1 MFYTVIGTQWGDE
14 GKGKIVDW
22 LSSKADAVVRFQG
35 GNNAGHTLKIKNKV
49 FKLNLLPSGIIRGK
63 KCIIGNGV
71 VLDPWALQEEILKLK
86 KQGIKINSKNLQ
98 IAENICLILPL
109 HKVLDSINESNR
121 GKENLGTTK
130 KGIGPAYEDKIGRRS
145 IRLCDLSNKKILK
158 KKLDNLILFH
168 SLRLRKS
175 TMKINVNKILKD
187 LILIYKTLKKFSYP
201 VWISINKLGKKN
213 KLILFEGA
221 QGSLLDIDFGTY
233 PYVTSSNTSSGQ
245 IFAGTGFG
253 IKQNNKVFGITKAY
267 TTRVG
272 AGPFPTE
279 LNNKIGDYLG
289 KKGKEFGTVTLR
301 KRRCGW
307 FDANLVRQSVII
319 SGVENIVL
327 TKLDVLDELDELK
340 ICIGYRINGKNFNYL
355 PFDENLQSKAKPIYK
370 KTQGWQKSTYG
381 LTKWSDLPAA
391 AKNYIKTIEKIIGVD
406 VAIIST
412 GPERS
417 QTIDRK
423 KILGNL

>member
-22 LSSKADAVVRFQG
+22 LSSKAEAVVRFQG
-35 GNNAGHTLKIKNKV
+35 GNNAGHTLKIKKKV

-109 HKVLDSINESNR
+109 HKILDSINESNR
-121 GKENLGTTK
+121 GRESLGTTK
-130 KGIGPAYEDKIGRRS
+130 KGIGPAYEDNIGRRS
-145 IRLCDLSNKKILK
+145 IRLCDLSDQKILK
-158 KKLDNLILFH
+158 RKLDNLISFH
-168 SLRLRKS
+168 SLRLKKS
-175 TMKINVNKILKD
+175 KMNINVKRILND
-187 LILIYKTLKKFSYP
+187 LVSVYKTLKKYSYP
-201 VWISINKLGKKN
+201 VWITINKLGKKN

-253 IKQNNKVFGITKAY
+253 LKQNNIVFGITKAY

-307 FDANLVRQSVII
+307 FDANLVKQSVII

-340 ICIGYRINGKNFNYL
+340 ICIGYRINGKKFDYL
-355 PFDENLQSKAKPIYK
+355 PFGENLQSKVKPIYK
-370 KTQGWQKSTYG
+370 KIQGWRKSTYG

-391 AKNYIKTIEKIIGVD
+391 AKNYIKAIEKIIGVD
-406 VAIIST
+406 IAIIST

>member
-22 LSSKADAVVRFQG
+22 LSSKAEAVVRFQG

-109 HKVLDSINESNR
+109 HKILDSINESNR
-121 GKENLGTTK
+121 GRESLGTTK

-145 IRLCDLSNKKILK
+145 IRLCDLSDQKILK
-158 KKLDNLILFH
+158 RKLDNLISFH
-168 SLRLRKS
+168 SLRLKKS
-175 TMKINVNKILKD
+175 KMNINVKKILKD
-187 LILIYKTLKKFSYP
+187 LISIYKSLKKFSYP
-201 VWISINKLGKKN
+201 VWITINKLGKKN

-253 IKQNNKVFGITKAY
+253 LKQNNKVFGITKAY

-307 FDANLVRQSVII
+307 FDANLVKQSVII

-340 ICIGYRINGKNFNYL
+340 ICIGYRINGKKFDYL
-355 PFDENLQSKAKPIYK
+355 PFGENLQSKVKPIYK
-370 KTQGWQKSTYG
+370 KIQGWRKSTYG

-391 AKNYIKTIEKIIGVD
+391 AKNYIKAIEKIIGVD
-406 VAIIST
+406 IAIIST

>member
-22 LSSKADAVVRFQG
+22 LSSKAEAVVRFQG

-109 HKVLDSINESNR
+109 HKILDSINESNR
-121 GKENLGTTK
+121 GRESLGTTK

-145 IRLCDLSNKKILK
+145 IRLCDLSDQKILK
-158 KKLDNLILFH
+158 RKLDNLISFH
-168 SLRLRKS
+168 SLRLKKS
-175 TMKINVNKILKD
+175 KMNINVKRILKD
-187 LILIYKTLKKFSYP
+187 LVSVYKTLKKYSYP
-201 VWISINKLGKKN
+201 VWITINKLGKKN

-253 IKQNNKVFGITKAY
+253 LKQNNIVFGITKAY

-307 FDANLVRQSVII
+307 FDANLVKQSVII

-340 ICIGYRINGKNFNYL
+340 ICIGYRINGKKFDYL
-355 PFDENLQSKAKPIYK
+355 PFGENLQSKVKPIYK
-370 KTQGWQKSTYG
+370 KIQGWRKSTYG

-391 AKNYIKTIEKIIGVD
+391 AKNYIKAIEKIIGVD
-406 VAIIST
+406 IAIIST

>member
-22 LSSKADAVVRFQG
+22 LSSKAEAVVRFQG
-35 GNNAGHTLKIKNKV
+35 GNNAGHTLKIKKKV

-109 HKVLDSINESNR
+109 HKILDSINESNR
-121 GKENLGTTK
+121 GKESLGTTK

-158 KKLDNLILFH
+158 RKLDNLILFH

-175 TMKINVNKILKD
+175 KMKINANKILKD
-187 LILIYKTLKKFSYP
+187 LTSIYKSLKKFSYP
-201 VWISINKLGKKN
+201 VWITINKLGKKN
-213 KLILFEGA
+213 KFILFEGA

-253 IKQNNKVFGITKAY
+253 LKQNNKVFGITKAY

-279 LNNKIGDYLG
+279 LKNKIGDYLG

-307 FDANLVRQSVII
+307 FDANLVKQSVII

-340 ICIGYRINGKNFNYL
+340 ICIGYRINGKKFDYL
-355 PFDENLQSKAKPIYK
+355 PFGENLQSKVKPIYK
-370 KTQGWQKSTYG
+370 KIQGWRKSTYG

-391 AKNYIKTIEKIIGVD
+391 AKNYIKAIEKIIGVD
-406 VAIIST
+406 IAIIST

>member
-22 LSSKADAVVRFQG
+22 LSSKAEAVVRFQG

-71 VLDPWALQEEILKLK
+71 VLDPWALQEEIIKLK
-86 KQGIKINSKNLQ
+86 KQGIKINSKNLK

-109 HKVLDSINESNR
+109 HKILDSINESNR
-121 GKENLGTTK
+121 GRESLGTTK

-145 IRLCDLSNKKILK
+145 IRLCDLSDQKILK
-158 KKLDNLILFH
+158 RKLDNLISFH
-168 SLRLRKS
+168 SLRLKKS
-175 TMKINVNKILKD
+175 KMNINVKRILKD
-187 LILIYKTLKKFSYP
+187 LVSVYKTLKKYSYP
-201 VWISINKLGKKN
+201 VWITINKLGKKN

-253 IKQNNKVFGITKAY
+253 LKQNNKVFGITKAY

-307 FDANLVRQSVII
+307 FDANLVKQSVII

-340 ICIGYRINGKNFNYL
+340 ICIGYRINGKKFDYL
-355 PFDENLQSKAKPIYK
+355 PFGENLQSKVKPIYK
-370 KTQGWQKSTYG
+370 KIQGWRKSTYG

-391 AKNYIKTIEKIIGVD
+391 AKNYIKAIEKIIGVD
-406 VAIIST
+406 IAIIST

>member
-1 MFYTVIGTQWGDE
+1 M
-14 GKGKIVDW
+14 
-22 LSSKADAVVRFQG
+22 
-35 GNNAGHTLKIKNKV
+35 N
-49 FKLNLLPSGIIRGK
+49 
-63 KCIIGNGV
+63 
-71 VLDPWALQEEILKLK
+71 
-86 KQGIKINSKNLQ
+86 
-98 IAENICLILPL
+98 
-109 HKVLDSINESNR
+109 
-121 GKENLGTTK
+121 
-130 KGIGPAYEDKIGRRS
+130 
-145 IRLCDLSNKKILK
+145 
-158 KKLDNLILFH
+158 
-168 SLRLRKS
+168 
-175 TMKINVNKILKD
+175 INVKRILKD
-187 LILIYKTLKKFSYP
+187 LVSVYKTLKKYSYP
-201 VWISINKLGKKN
+201 VWITINKLGKKN

-253 IKQNNKVFGITKAY
+253 LKQNNKVFGITKAY

-307 FDANLVRQSVII
+307 FDANLVKQSVII

-340 ICIGYRINGKNFNYL
+340 ICIGYRINGKKFDYL
-355 PFDENLQSKAKPIYK
+355 PFGENLQSKVKPIYK
-370 KTQGWQKSTYG
+370 TIQGWQKSTYG

-391 AKNYIKTIEKIIGVD
+391 AKNYIKTIEEIIGVD
-406 VAIIST
+406 IAIIST

>member
-22 LSSKADAVVRFQG
+22 LSSKAEAVVRFQG
-35 GNNAGHTLKIKNKV
+35 GNNAGHTLKIKKKV

-109 HKVLDSINESNR
+109 HKILDSINESNR
-121 GKENLGTTK
+121 GRESLGTTK

-145 IRLCDLSNKKILK
+145 IRLCDLSDQKILK
-158 KKLDNLILFH
+158 RKLDNLISFH
-168 SLRLRKS
+168 SLRLKKS
-175 TMKINVNKILKD
+175 KTNINVKRILKD
-187 LILIYKTLKKFSYP
+187 LISIYKTLKRYSYP
-201 VWISINKLGKKN
+201 VWITINKLGKKN

-253 IKQNNKVFGITKAY
+253 LKQNNKVFGITKAY

-307 FDANLVRQSVII
+307 FDANLVKQSVII

-327 TKLDVLDELDELK
+327 TKLDVLDGLDELK
-340 ICIGYRINGKNFNYL
+340 ICTGYRINGKKFDYL
-355 PFDENLQSKAKPIYK
+355 PFGENLQSKAKPIYRK
-370 KTQGWQKSTYG
+370 IQGWQKSTYG
-381 LTKWSDLPAA
+381 LTKWSDLPIA

-406 VAIIST
+406 IAIIST